1 MLSVFRG
8 RCARL
13 AALFVFLIVCSPA
26 RAAVACSGTHC
37 GLLTDG
43 AYKNYVI
50 GTLTHIGTKADLKR
64 VYHWARTHGYWKR
77 LPHSTAPYLKYV
89 ELVTITPS
97 GKPGARP
104 VTVFMQRS
112 EFNAAPYTEGDLVRY
127 TPHTSDLEAPKGHPD
142 GMKLFHGL
150 TGCVATLCSQTDKP
164 CLSQYRMGLF
174 TKHDGK
180 AISLKTGRILKNDP
194 GIDPVSLLPKH

>member
-1 MLSVFRG
+1 MFSAFWG

-13 AALFVFLIVCSPA
+13 AALFVVSIAGPSA
-26 RAAVACSGTHC
+26 HAAIHCSGNHC

-50 GTLTHIGTKADLKR
+50 GTLTHIGTNADIER
-64 VYHWARTHGYWKR
+64 VYRWARTHGYWKS
-77 LPHSTAPYLKYV
+77 LPHATAPYLKYV

-97 GKPGARP
+97 EKPGARP
-104 VTVFMQRS
+104 VIVFMQRS

-127 TPHTSDLEAPKGHPD
+127 TPHTSDMEAPRGHPD
-142 GMKLFHGL
+142 GMKLFRGL

-174 TKHDGK
+174 TKHEGK
-180 AISLKTGRILKNDP
+180 AISLKTGRILKNDT
-194 GIDPVSLLPKH
+194 GIDPVSLLPNH

>member
-1 MLSVFRG
+1 MFSVLPGF
-8 RCARL
+8 CAPL
-13 AALFVFLIVCSPA
+13 GVLFVVLMVCAPA
-26 RAAVACSGTHC
+26 RASAACAVNHC

-50 GTLTHIGTKADLKR
+50 GTLTHIGTKADIER
-64 VYHWARTHGYWKR
+64 VYRWARTHGYWKS
-77 LPHSTAPYLKYV
+77 LPHATGPYLKYV

-97 GKPGARP
+97 EKPGARR

-127 TPHTSDLEAPKGHPD
+127 TPHTSDMEAPKGHPA
-142 GMKLFHGL
+142 GMKLFRGL

-164 CLSQYRMGLF
+164 CLSRYRMGLF
-174 TKHDGK
+174 TKHEGK
-180 AISLKTGRILKNDP
+180 AISLKTGRILKNDT
-194 GIDPVSLLPKH
+194 GIDPVSLLPNH